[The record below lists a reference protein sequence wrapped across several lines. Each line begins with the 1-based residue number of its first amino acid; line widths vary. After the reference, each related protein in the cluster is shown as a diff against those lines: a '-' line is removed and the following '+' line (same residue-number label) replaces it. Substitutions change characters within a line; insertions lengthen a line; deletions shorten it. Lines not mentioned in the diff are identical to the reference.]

1 MFDQLLDCL
10 RAGAPGSCYYFD
22 SKNQGENSGGGCEA
36 LNGYNMVI
44 HFSHSIEYNKT
55 RILQG
60 FPSNFLAW
68 KASACRL
75 GIEGGRLMESILC
88 ELSWER
94 FFPGFFYS
102 PFFLLPLHCWMLA
115 SIWVLQEARFIP
127 CQILRKRNS
136 KIGIC
141 IYSTLKCNIA
151 K

>member
-1 MFDQLLDCL
+1 MFNQLIDCL
-10 RAGAPGSCYYFD
+10 KAGALGLYLSCYYFD

-75 GIEGGRLMESILC
+75 GIEGGDWWNPFFVSWAEKDISQVFFIL
-88 ELSWER
+88 L
-94 FFPGFFYS
+94 
-102 PFFLLPLHCWMLA
+102 FFLLPLHCWMLA

-127 CQILRKRNS
+127 CQILRN
-136 KIGIC
+136 G
-141 IYSTLKCNIA
+141 IA